1 LCKRL
6 QKYEKKT
13 VLASFFGKNYCF
25 LQLLQLLQYVSQRE
39 ESRSSFSMMWVTF
52 EKNVYLCNMKTKT
65 EYIKLIE
72 NQEDELRR
80 DFGIR
85 SLRLFGS
92 VSRDEQVEGSDVD
105 VCVEMEPQAYLMVR
119 LKRFLERLLGC
130 SVDVVRMHKHM
141 NPYLL
146 QEINRDGIY
155 VIK

>member
-1 LCKRL
+1 M
-6 QKYEKKT
+6 KK
-13 VLASFFGKNYCF
+13 
-25 LQLLQLLQYVSQRE
+25 
-39 ESRSSFSMMWVTF
+39 SRSFGRDFFIFWLSNMLRFKEIDYF
-52 EKNVYLCNMKTKT
+52 CNMKTKN
-65 EYIKLIE
+65 EYIELIE
-72 NQEDELRR
+72 NQEDELRK

>member
-1 LCKRL
+1 MLCFKEID
-6 QKYEKKT
+6 Y
-13 VLASFFGKNYCF
+13 F
-25 LQLLQLLQYVSQRE
+25 
-39 ESRSSFSMMWVTF
+39 
-52 EKNVYLCNMKTKT
+52 CNMKTKN
-65 EYIKLIE
+65 EYIELIE
-72 NQEDELRR
+72 NQEDELRNS
-80 DFGIR
+80 FGIR

-92 VSRDEQVEGSDVD
+92 VSRDEQVEGSDID

>member
-1 LCKRL
+1 MLRFKEID
-6 QKYEKKT
+6 Y
-13 VLASFFGKNYCF
+13 F
-25 LQLLQLLQYVSQRE
+25 
-39 ESRSSFSMMWVTF
+39 
-52 EKNVYLCNMKTKT
+52 CNMKTKKD
-65 EYIKLIE
+65 YIELIE
-72 NQEDELRR
+72 NQDDELRKN
-80 DFGIR
+80 FGIR

-92 VSRDEQVEGSDVD
+92 VSRDEQIEGSDVD

-130 SVDVVRMHKHM
+130 PVDVVRMHKHM